1 MGPPEIVVVVTEGLD
16 GPAVPR
22 WSRLLGEAAEVAPRR
37 LVVDLSG
44 CPTLDAGAVVLLLR
58 MHRLMMRADG
68 KLLLRRPTDRVR
80 RILALARVD
89 HVLEIEP
96 LVVPG

>member
-16 GPAVPR
+16 GAAVPR
-22 WSRLLGEAAEVAPRR
+22 WSRLLTEAADMHPRR
-37 LVVDLSG
+37 LVVDLSA

-58 MHRLMMRADG
+58 THRQMMRADG
-68 KLLLRRPTDRVR
+68 RLQLRRPTDRVR
-80 RILALARVD
+80 RILALARVG

-96 LVVPG
+96 LGVPG